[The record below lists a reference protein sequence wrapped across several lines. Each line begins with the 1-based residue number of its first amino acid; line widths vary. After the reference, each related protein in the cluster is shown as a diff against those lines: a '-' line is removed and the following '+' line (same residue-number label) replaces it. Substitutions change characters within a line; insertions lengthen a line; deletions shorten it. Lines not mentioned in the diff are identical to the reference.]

1 MKYDIRNLPFDKVT
15 VSPSILAAD
24 FGTLDA
30 DVAKA
35 AAAGADLLHLDV
47 MDGHFVPNLTM
58 GPPLL
63 SSLRKACTLCF
74 DTHLMV
80 SHPLF
85 YTPVFA
91 KSGADHITF
100 HVESDD
106 DPAEVIAAIKA
117 AGCTVGMSVKPK
129 TPASALKPYIQDLDL
144 ILVMSVE
151 PGFGG
156 QSFMADQMP
165 KVAEFR
171 QMIRESGRNIHLE
184 IDGGIDR
191 KTVYDAV
198 RAGANMMVAGT
209 SVFRAPDG
217 MAAAVQGLH
226 DASAELTI

>member
-91 KSGADHITF
+91 QSGADHITF

-117 AGCTVGMSVKPK
+117 ANCTVGMSVKPK
-129 TPASALKPYIQDLDL
+129 TPASALAPYLKDLDM

-156 QSFMADQMP
+156 QSFMADMMP
-165 KVAEFR
+165 KVTEFR
-171 QMIRESGRNIHLE
+171 RMIRESGRNIHLE

-191 KTVYDAV
+191 KTVYEAV

-209 SVFRAPDG
+209 SVFRAADG
-217 MAAAVQGLH
+217 MEAAIKALHEAV
-226 DASAELTI
+226 SELAL

>member
-30 DVAKA
+30 DCAKA

-63 SSLRKACTLCF
+63 SSLRKASNLCF

-80 SHPLF
+80 TDPLF

-91 KSGADHITF
+91 KAGADHITF
-100 HVESDD
+100 HVESDN

-129 TPASALKPYIQDLDL
+129 TPASALAPYIKDLDL

-156 QSFMADQMP
+156 QSFMADMMP

-171 QMIRESGRNIHLE
+171 QMIRESGKNIHLE

-191 KTVYDAV
+191 KTVYEAV

-209 SVFRAPDG
+209 SVFRAADG
-217 MAAAVQGLH
+217 MEAAIKALHEAV
-226 DASAELTI
+226 SELAL

>member
-1 MKYDIRNLPFDKVT
+1 MKYDIRNLPYDKVT

-117 AGCTVGMSVKPK
+117 ANCTVGMSVKPK
-129 TPASALKPYIQDLDL
+129 TPASALAPYLKDLDM

-156 QSFMADQMP
+156 QSFMADMMP
-165 KVAEFR
+165 KVTEFR
-171 QMIRESGRNIHLE
+171 RMIRESGRNIHLE

-191 KTVYDAV
+191 KTVYEAV

-209 SVFRAPDG
+209 SVFRAADG
-217 MAAAVQGLH
+217 MEAAIKALH
-226 DASAELTI
+226 EAASELAL

>member
-30 DVAKA
+30 DCAKA

-63 SSLRKACTLCF
+63 SSLRKASTLCF
-74 DTHLMV
+74 DTHLMITN
-80 SHPLF
+80 PLF

-91 KSGADHITF
+91 KAGADHITF

-106 DPAEVIAAIKA
+106 DPAAVIAAVKA

-129 TPASALKPYIQDLDL
+129 TPASALAPYIKDLDL

-156 QSFMADQMP
+156 QSFMADMMP

-171 QMIRESGRNIHLE
+171 QMIRESGKNIHLE

-191 KTVYDAV
+191 NTVHEAV
-198 RAGANMMVAGT
+198 KAGANMMVAGT
-209 SVFRAPDG
+209 SVFRAADG
-217 MAAAVQGLH
+217 MEAAIKGLH
-226 DASAELTI
+226 DATNELVI

>member
-1 MKYDIRNLPFDKVT
+1 MLYDLRKLPYDRIT

-24 FGTLDA
+24 FGA
-30 DVAKA
+30 MNSDVAKVT
-35 AAAGADLLHLDV
+35 AAGADLVHLDV

-58 GPPLL
+58 GPPFLK
-63 SSLRKACTLCF
+63 SLRQASTLLF
-74 DTHLMV
+74 DTHLMI
-80 SHPLF
+80 SHPL
-85 YTPVFA
+85 YYAPIFA
-91 KSGADHITF
+91 KNGADHITF

-106 DPAEVIAAIKA
+106 DPAEVIKAIRA

-129 TPASALKPYIQDLDL
+129 TPASALAPYLNDLDM

-156 QSFMADQMP
+156 QSFMHDQMP

-171 QMIRESGRNIHLE
+171 EMVRASGRRIHIE

-191 KTVYDAV
+191 ETVKEAAA
-198 RAGANMMVAGT
+198 AGANMMVAGT

-217 MAAAVQGLH
+217 MKAAIAGLH
-226 DASAELTI
+226 AASDLLKA